1 MESYGKPTGNI
12 TLINSFKYC
21 SVCRMVT
28 PVFKFFDDEVQE
40 YKTFCKICFYN
51 VDIKSED
58 REISQLNLTAGY
70 MNDNE

>member
-1 MESYGKPTGNI
+1 
-12 TLINSFKYC
+12 
-21 SVCRMVT
+21 MVT